1 MTFLL
6 RILTVLLCLAL
17 PIGSL
22 QAATILVVGD
32 SLSAGYGIK
41 KEAGWVALL
50 GQQLKPQHQVIN
62 ASISGNTSKD
72 GQTRLAAA
80 LKQHQPDVVI
90 IALGGNDAL
99 RGLPL
104 PQMQANLTQMV
115 KQSKDAKAKVLLVG
129 MDMPPN
135 YGNAYRKQFTA
146 VYQSVAKQT
155 QTPLLPLLVAGF
167 ETDLKAFQADGIHPN
182 ESKQNVMMNNVLR
195 PLRPLLR

>member
-6 RILTVLLCLAL
+6 RIVTICLCLTLPMTSLSAATVL
-17 PIGSL
+17 
-22 QAATILVVGD
+22 VMGD

-41 KEAGWVALL
+41 KETGWVALMA
-50 GQQLKPQHQVIN
+50 QQLKPQHQVIN
-62 ASISGNTSKD
+62 ASISGNTTKD

-80 LKQHQPDVVI
+80 LKQHQPDVVV

-104 PQMQANLTQMV
+104 AQMQANLTQMV
-115 KQSKDAKAKVLLVG
+115 KQSQAVKAKVLLVG

-135 YGNAYRKQFTA
+135 FGNAYRKQFSA
-146 VYQSVAKQT
+146 VYQTVAKNT

-167 ETDLKAFQADGIHPN
+167 ETDLNAFQADGIHPN
-182 ESKQNVMMNNVLR
+182 ASRQNVMMNNVLR

>member
-6 RILTVLLCLAL
+6 RLLTVCLYLTL
-17 PIGSL
+17 PLGSL
-22 QAATILVVGD
+22 SAATVLVMGD

-50 GQQLKPQHQVIN
+50 AKQLQPQHKIIN
-62 ASISGNTSKD
+62 ASISGNTTKD

-80 LKQHQPDVVI
+80 LKQHQPNVVI

-104 PQMQANLTQMV
+104 PQMQANLSQMI
-115 KQSKDAKAKVLLVG
+115 KQSQGAKAKVLLVG

-135 YGNAYRKQFTA
+135 FGNAYRKQFTA
-146 VYQSVAKQT
+146 VYQNVAKQT
-155 QTPLLPLLVAGF
+155 NTPLLPLLVAGF
-167 ETDLKAFQADGIHPN
+167 EADMSAFQADGIHPN
-182 ESKQNVMMNNVLR
+182 ASKQSVMMRNVLK
-195 PLRPLLR
+195 PLQPLLR

>member
-6 RILTVLLCLAL
+6 RIWTIALCLLLPFGSLSAATVL
-17 PIGSL
+17 
-22 QAATILVVGD
+22 VMGD

-41 KEAGWVALL
+41 KEAGWVALMAERL
-50 GQQLKPQHQVIN
+50 QPQHKVVN

-80 LKQHQPDVVI
+80 LKQHQPNVVI

-104 PQMQANLTQMV
+104 PQMQANLTQMI
-115 KQSKDAKAKVLLVG
+115 KQSQAAKAKVLLVG

-135 YGNAYRKQFTA
+135 FGNAYRKQFSS
-146 VYQSVAKQT
+146 VYQSVSKQT
-155 QTPLLPLLVAGF
+155 HTPLLPLLVAGF

-182 ESKQNVMMNNVLR
+182 ASKQNVMMNNVLK
-195 PLRPLLR
+195 PLQPLLR

>member
-6 RILTVLLCLAL
+6 RILTVGLCLAL
-17 PIGSL
+17 PISTVS
-22 QAATILVVGD
+22 AATVLVMGD

-50 GQQLKPQHQVIN
+50 AQQLQPQHKIIN
-62 ASISGNTSKD
+62 ASISGNTIKD

-104 PQMQANLTQMV
+104 TQMQTNLSQMV
-115 KQSKDAKAKVLLVG
+115 KQSKAAKAKVLLVG

-135 YGNAYRKQFTA
+135 FGNAYRKQFNG
-146 VYQSVAKQT
+146 VYQTVAKDT

-167 ETDLKAFQADGIHPN
+167 ETDMKAFQADGIHPN
-182 ESKQNVMMNNVLR
+182 ASKQKVMMNNVLK

>member
-6 RILTVLLCLAL
+6 RIWTIALCLMLPFGSLSAATVL
-17 PIGSL
+17 
-22 QAATILVVGD
+22 VMGD

-41 KEAGWVALL
+41 KEAGWVALMAER
-50 GQQLKPQHQVIN
+50 LKPQHKVVN

-104 PQMQANLTQMV
+104 PQMQANLSQMIR
-115 KQSKDAKAKVLLVG
+115 QSKDAKAKVLLVG

-135 YGNAYRKQFTA
+135 FGNTYRKKFNGI
-146 VYQSVAKQT
+146 YQSVAKQT

-167 ETDLKAFQADGIHPN
+167 ETDLTAFQADGIHPN
-182 ESKQNVMMNNVLR
+182 ASKQNVMMNNVLR
-195 PLRPLLR
+195 ALQPLLR

>member
-6 RILTVLLCLAL
+6 RILTICLCLSL
-17 PIGSL
+17 PATSL
-22 QAATILVVGD
+22 AATVLVMGD

-41 KEAGWVALL
+41 KEVGWVALMSQAL
-50 GQQLKPQHQVIN
+50 APQHRVIN

-104 PQMQANLTQMV
+104 PQMQANLSQMIR
-115 KQSKDAKAKVLLVG
+115 QSKDAKAKVLLVG

-135 YGNAYRKQFTA
+135 FGNAYRKQFNG

-155 QTPLLPLLVAGF
+155 KTPLLPLLVAGF
-167 ETDLKAFQADGIHPN
+167 ETDLNAFQADGIHPN
-182 ESKQNVMMNNVLR
+182 ASKQNVMMNNVLR